1 MMTYRYFLF
10 NFTIQNIKQ
19 MTATDF
25 NEMVVLHSD
34 FLKPY
39 AMSLTRNREN
49 AKDLFQETMFKA
61 LLNREKY
68 HFGTNLKAWLH
79 TIMRNIFINDYRRS
93 KKFTH
98 VDNEATSEQLLVN
111 KGSAAQNF
119 GWNKLR
125 MDEVQRAVHDLPAVF
140 RIAFELYYT
149 GYKYQ
154 EIATLL
160 KEPLGT
166 VKSRIHFARKILM
179 AKLER

>member
-1 MMTYRYFLF
+1 
-10 NFTIQNIKQ
+10 

-25 NEMVVLHSD
+25 NELVVLHSD

-39 AMSLTRNREN
+39 AISLTRDSEN
-49 AKDLFQETMFKA
+49 AKDLFQETIFKA

-79 TIMRNIFINDYRRS
+79 TIMRNIFINGYRRN
-93 KKFTH
+93 KKYNYS
-98 VDNEATSEQLLVN
+98 DNLPAAEAHLYG
-111 KGSAAQNF
+111 KGNALQNNGISRLQVAEIEAAIN
-119 GWNKLR
+119 
-125 MDEVQRAVHDLPAVF
+125 DLPHVF
-140 RIAFELYYT
+140 RIAFELHYT

-154 EIATLL
+154 EIADLL

-166 VKSRIHFARKILM
+166 VKSRIHFARKLLM

>member
-1 MMTYRYFLF
+1 
-10 NFTIQNIKQ
+10 

-25 NEMVVLHSD
+25 NEMVVLHAD

-39 AMSLTRNREN
+39 AMSLTRNSEN

-61 LLNREKY
+61 LLNRDKY

-79 TIMRNIFINDYRRS
+79 TIMRNTFINDYRRN
-93 KKFTH
+93 KKFKQ
-98 VDNEATSEQLLVN
+98 VDSETTAEILLLN
-111 KGSAAQNF
+111 KGSVAHNY
-119 GWNKLR
+119 GWNKMR
-125 MDEVQRAVHDLPAVF
+125 MAEVQEAIHSLPAVF

-179 AKLER
+179 NTLDR